1 MSNSTT
7 DVITTFGAMLRFL
20 RRRAR
25 LTQQEL
31 GIAVGYSESY
41 ITRLE
46 SDTRAPV
53 PSMVEA
59 RFVDA
64 LSLHDEPQLA
74 DRLIALAKAVHSTDS
89 SHPRVAK
96 VMPHTNLRPH
106 LTRFIGRGRELME
119 VRRLVTS
126 HRLVTLTGSGGVGKT
141 RLSQE
146 VAAGLLDHFADGVW
160 LVELAPLNDPA
171 LVIRVLAMV
180 LKLPN
185 QMVTVSV
192 DALSV
197 HLASK
202 HELLIFDN
210 CEQVI
215 QVCAELV
222 EALLLACPQLSVL
235 ATSREALHV
244 PGETTW
250 RVPSLDSGESAG
262 LFADR
267 ALAVRPEFAITS
279 QNEAVLAAIG
289 QRLDGIPL
297 AIELAASRLSGM
309 SLEQLAA
316 RLDNRF
322 QLLSGGM
329 RTALPRHQTLRALI
343 DWSHNLLT
351 DQERVL
357 FRRLAVFAGGWTVE
371 AAERVC
377 ASSGT
382 DPHARA
388 DLYAPNVLPLLLN
401 LAAKSLVLVEEHN
414 GAMRYKMQE
423 TIREYALEQLA
434 ASNEVDATRSAHAR
448 FYLSWVQSSA
458 PRVMRETN
466 SPLQFVLGAESD
478 VWAKQLLP
486 DNDNLR
492 AALAWCLQGAGER
505 RIGIQLA
512 LWLTSFWSAFSS
524 YLDAAEWLEAALTQ
538 LVDAADTRTRAQLLI
553 SLLEAANLTGRYQSA
568 EAYGAEVLTLCRR
581 TNQRFNL
588 MRALQMC
595 AGDLMH
601 RRGDY
606 LQAQG
611 LVEEWL
617 GIARELGDARYEGIA
632 QFWLG
637 VIAMYLRDFERA
649 LHHHHESLRV
659 TPAEQVGTQRVAQ
672 FYQAMVWWLMGDDVR
687 ALAQCESSLAY
698 FRETGFVIGSGTVL
712 HTIGD
717 IVLFRGDLEHA
728 RDSYVES
735 LRMQYPLN
743 TRQRM
748 VWPLAGLAAFLADA
762 GRPAQALTL
771 WVATNMLRAAV
782 GSLDHT
788 MSHEGYVRRIDAARA
803 ALSAVESEAAE
814 RLGRTFSFDQTV
826 TYGLAQCG

>member
-1 MSNSTT
+1 MSDSST
-7 DVITTFGAMLRFL
+7 DAFTTFGALLRYL

-64 LSLHDEPQLA
+64 LSLRDEPRWA
-74 DRLIALAKAVHSTDS
+74 GRLIALAKAAHTTDLS
-89 SHPRVAK
+89 NPRVASTK
-96 VMPHTNLRPH
+96 PHTNLRPL
-106 LTRFIGRGRELME
+106 LTRFIGRERELTE
-119 VRRLVTS
+119 VRRLVTG

-146 VAAGLLDHFADGVW
+146 AAASLLDHFADGVW
-160 LVELAPLNDPA
+160 LSELASLNDPA
-171 LVIRVLAMV
+171 LVIRALATV

-185 QMVTVSV
+185 QMATVSV
-192 DALSV
+192 DALSM

-210 CEQVI
+210 CEHVI

-222 EALLLACPQLSVL
+222 EALLLACPLLSIL
-235 ATSREALHV
+235 ATSREALHIPAEV
-244 PGETTW
+244 VW
-250 RVPSLDSGESAG
+250 RVPSLDSGESVG
-262 LFADR
+262 LFVDR
-267 ALAVRPEFAITS
+267 AQAARPEFAVTS
-279 QNEAVLAAIG
+279 QNENILAAIG

-309 SLEQLAA
+309 SVEQLAA
-316 RLDNRF
+316 RLDDRF
-322 QLLSGGM
+322 QLLTNGM

-357 FRRLAVFAGGWTVE
+357 FRRLAVFAGGWTIE

-377 ASSGT
+377 VSGRVGV
-382 DPHARA
+382 HAHA
-388 DLYAPNVLPLLLN
+388 VLYAPNVLPLLLN
-401 LAAKSLVLVEEHN
+401 LVAKSLVIAEEHN

-434 ASNEVDATRSAHAR
+434 ASNEVDATRSAQAR
-448 FYLSWVQSSA
+448 YYLSWVQSSA
-458 PRVMRETN
+458 PRVMRETK
-466 SPLQFVLGAESD
+466 SPLQFGLGAESD
-478 VWAKQLLP
+478 VWAKQLLH

-492 AALAWCLQGAGER
+492 AALAWCLRGAGER
-505 RIGIQLA
+505 GIGVQLA
-512 LWLTSFWSAFSS
+512 LWLSSFWSTYGSF
-524 YLDAAEWLEAALTQ
+524 LEAAEWLEAALAQ
-538 LVDAADTRTRAQLLI
+538 LDDSTSPETRAQVLI
-553 SLLEAANLTGRYQSA
+553 ALLETAQLTGQYRRTDI
-568 EAYGAEVLTLCRR
+568 YGQQTLVLCRR

-595 AGDLMH
+595 AGDWMH
-601 RRGDY
+601 RCGDY
-606 LQAQG
+606 AYAQG

-617 GIARELGDARYEGIA
+617 GIARELGNARYEGIA

-649 LHHHHESLRV
+649 LDHHHESLRV
-659 TPAEQVGTQRVAQ
+659 TPAEQVGTQRLAQ

-687 ALAQCESSLAY
+687 ALEQCESSLAY

-717 IVLFRGDLEHA
+717 IVLFRGDLQHA

-735 LRMQYPLN
+735 LRVQYPLN

-762 GRPAQALTL
+762 GRPAHALTL
-771 WVATNMLRAAV
+771 WEATNMLRAAV
-782 GSLDHT
+782 GSLDYT

-803 ALSAVESEAAE
+803 ALSAVECEAAE
-814 RLGRTFSFDQTV
+814 RLGKTMGFDQMV
-826 TYGLAQCG
+826 AYALAECG